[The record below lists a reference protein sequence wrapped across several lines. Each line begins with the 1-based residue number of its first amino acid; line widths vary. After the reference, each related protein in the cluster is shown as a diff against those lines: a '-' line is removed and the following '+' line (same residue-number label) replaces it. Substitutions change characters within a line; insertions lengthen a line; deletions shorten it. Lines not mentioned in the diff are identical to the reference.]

1 MAKTKTLHD
10 LFIDQLKDM
19 HSAEKQIVAAL
30 PKMAK
35 TASHP
40 ELKQAFEQHLDVTK
54 SQLERLGQIFDMMGA
69 SAGRKKCKGMEGLL
83 MEGEEIMME
92 DMAPSV
98 KDAGLIAAAQKV
110 EHYEI
115 ASYGTLRT
123 YAQMMGHREAGQV
136 LQQILDEEGR
146 TDKLLTQ
153 IAEKGVNID
162 ANDMGMQQGQM
173 TGGESSTGSSRSRS
187 NMKDQ

>member
-1 MAKTKTLHD
+1 MAKMRTLHD
-10 LFIDQLKDM
+10 LFIEQLKDM
-19 HSAEKQIVAAL
+19 NSAERQLVAAL

-35 TASHP
+35 SASSP
-40 ELKQAFEQHLDVTK
+40 ELRQAFEQHLDVTK
-54 SQLERLGQIFDMMGA
+54 SQIERLNQVFDMVGA
-69 SAGRKKCKGMEGLL
+69 SAGRKKCKGMEGLI

-92 DMAPSV
+92 EGMAPAV

-123 YAQMMGHREAGQV
+123 FAQIMGHKEAGQV
-136 LQQILDEEGR
+136 IQQILDEEGR

-153 IAEKGVNID
+153 IAEKSVNMQ
-162 ANDMGMQQGQM
+162 AEDMGMEAG
-173 TGGESSTGSSRSRS
+173 SRSGSMGGQSAGSRS
-187 NMKDQ
+187 TKSK

>member
-1 MAKTKTLHD
+1 MAKMKTLHD

-19 HSAEKQIVAAL
+19 HSAERQLAAAL

-35 TASHP
+35 AANHP

-54 SQLERLGQIFDMMGA
+54 SQIERLGQVFEMMGA
-69 SAGRKKCKGMEGLL
+69 SQGRKKCKGMEGLL

-123 YAQMMGHREAGQV
+123 YAEMMGHREAGQV

-153 IAEKGVNID
+153 IAEKGVNIE
-162 ANDMGMQQGQM
+162 ANDMGMQEGQKM
-173 TGGESSTGSSRSRS
+173 GGESSTRSRSRS
-187 NMKDQ
+187 TKKTE